1 MCREEESKVPL
12 FAGSYDG
19 ASFFELLRYDFPHLL
34 PFQHLH
40 NVPQLAASERRLMEA
55 VPLATTVLALRCAD
69 GVVMAGDRQ
78 ATEGFE
84 VSSRRIE
91 KVYKADDYSVI
102 AMAGAAGPCL
112 EMIKLFQVEMEHYHK
127 IEGDT
132 LALDGKAN
140 KLAQMVKQNLPA
152 AFQGLIVIPIFVG
165 YDLRLQQGRIF
176 KYDVTGGRYEEL
188 QFYATGS
195 GGKEARSTL
204 KKFFKVAMSREAA
217 LALALEALVDAADV
231 DVGTSGPDLIRGI
244 YPVVKMVTCH
254 GVTDVSDDE
263 IRPLSERLIAALQG

>member
-1 MCREEESKVPL
+1 MPL
-12 FAGSYDG
+12 LSSNYDG
-19 ASFFELLRYDFPHLL
+19 ASFFDLLRHEYPHLL
-34 PFQHLH
+34 PFQHLQQVPQVSGGESWMVD
-40 NVPQLAASERRLMEA
+40 NVPF
-55 VPLATTVLALRCAD
+55 ATTVLALRFAE

-91 KVYKADDYSVI
+91 KVYRADDYSVI
-102 AMAGAAGPCL
+102 AIAGAAGPCL
-112 EMIKLFQVEMEHYHK
+112 DMVKLFQVEMEHYHK
-127 IEGDT
+127 IEGET

-152 AFQGLIVIPIFVG
+152 AFQGLIVVPIFAG
-165 YDLRLQQGRIF
+165 YDVRTQEGHIF
-176 KYDVTGGRYEEL
+176 KYDVTGGRYEEQ

-204 KKFFKVAMSREAA
+204 KKFFKPQMSRDAA

-231 DVGTSGPDLIRGI
+231 DVGTAGPDLARGI
-244 YPVVKMVTCH
+244 YPIVKIVTH
-254 GVTDVSDDE
+254 AGVSDVSEEE

>member
-1 MCREEESKVPL
+1 MPL
-12 FAGSYDG
+12 FSGSYEG
-19 ASFFELLRYDFPHLL
+19 ASFFELLRHDCPHLL

-40 NVPQLAASERRLMEA
+40 HVPQLAAGEFRLMEA
-55 VPLATTVLALRCAD
+55 VPFATTVLALRFVD

-127 IEGDT
+127 IEGET

-152 AFQGLIVIPIFVG
+152 AFQGLIVIPIFAG

-204 KKFFKVAMSREAA
+204 KKFFKADMSREAA
-217 LALALEALVDAADV
+217 MALALEALVDAADV
-231 DVGTSGPDLIRGI
+231 DVGTSGPDLVRGI
-244 YPVVKMVTCH
+244 YPVVKMVTRD
-254 GVTDVSDDE
+254 GVIEVSDAE
-263 IRPLSERLIAALQG
+263 LRPLSERLIAALQG